1 MTATAGRPFVLK
13 LGEVASSP
21 VTIAAART
29 NSFAIANEIVDITNK
44 NSNAFRTL
52 LEGAGT
58 KSLTTEIE
66 GVLNKGASAV
76 TAFMQNAFNNS
87 IDTYS
92 LFFNDGFTIEGAF
105 QIESYSISGD
115 HNTEQ
120 TFTATLQS
128 SGEYILVEA

>member
-1 MTATAGRPFVLK
+1 MTANNGRDFLLKIGAVAG
-13 LGEVASSP
+13 SP

-29 NSFAIANEIVDITNK
+29 NSLAIANETVDITNK
-44 NSNAFRTL
+44 DSNAFRTL

-58 KSLTTEIE
+58 KALTLEIE
-66 GVLNKGASAV
+66 GVLDAGGSAV
-76 TAFMQNAFNNS
+76 TNFMQNAVNNS

-92 LFFNDGFTIEGAF
+92 LFFNDGFTIEGLF
-105 QIESYSISGD
+105 QIESYSSGGD

-128 SGEYILVEA
+128 SGTYTLIT

>member
-1 MTATAGRPFVLK
+1 MAANNGRNFVLK
-13 LGEVASSP
+13 LGAVGAAP

-44 NSNAFRTL
+44 DSNAFRTL

-58 KSLTTEIE
+58 KSLTLEIE
-66 GVLNKGASAV
+66 GVLDKGASSD
-76 TAFMQNAFNNS
+76 TFMLNAINNS
-87 IDTYS
+87 IDLYS
-92 LFFNDGFTIEGAF
+92 LFFNDGNTIEGQF
-105 QIESYSISGD
+105 QIESYNISGD

-128 SGEYILVEA
+128 SGAYNLVQA